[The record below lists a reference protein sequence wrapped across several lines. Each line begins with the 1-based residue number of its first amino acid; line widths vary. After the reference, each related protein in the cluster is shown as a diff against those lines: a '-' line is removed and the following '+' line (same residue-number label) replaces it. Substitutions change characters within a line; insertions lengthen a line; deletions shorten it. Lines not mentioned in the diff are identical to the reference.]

1 MKHKIKRLIKW
12 FALWLFGSSLCL
24 GLGVSFAY
32 GVPACFTATQICGVT
47 VLIEQYVQSAAV
59 LEKAIA
65 LAPDLQQLHL
75 RIEPSN
81 NQSTVASTVALVEA
95 IRAAGYKNNLVFHP
109 NNYKDEADWG
119 CATGDWKCVLK
130 NSLAFMDAVNA
141 QVKANNQEGFSSF
154 SIEQSYLEPQNN
166 ADVLVQKSL
175 VVQHESTDGHP
186 ITYGYVSPTCSPST
200 GTSSDLYGPTLFDY
214 GYPQMYNFWKIYPV
228 SSINQ
233 ENAVSSGL
241 SELIIPQ
248 SPPDQPTQE
257 NSYSVMDANT
267 AAVEMCDSS
276 GQADSTIAC
285 TDNKGHQGMEALI
298 IPGSLRYKN
307 HPTDIKGTVYE
318 PLVLVPTIDAQTIP
332 TIAGFVAET
341 TALNYPSNADC
352 WQHLDYMYFTLSGEP
367 DFLGGASWTAKNISL
382 FLSTLKQD
390 LSKLDVP
397 HTDQMQYAIWGFDM
411 MSVFQASETVKSN
424 LYQNGAEER
433 T

>member
-1 MKHKIKRLIKW
+1 MARALVKFFINHALSRVIMKHKIKRLIKW

-166 ADVLVQKSL
+166 ADVLVQNPK
-175 VVQHESTDGHP
+175 
-186 ITYGYVSPTCSPST
+186 
-200 GTSSDLYGPTLFDY
+200 
-214 GYPQMYNFWKIYPV
+214 
-228 SSINQ
+228 
-233 ENAVSSGL
+233 
-241 SELIIPQ
+241 
-248 SPPDQPTQE
+248 
-257 NSYSVMDANT
+257 
-267 AAVEMCDSS
+267 
-276 GQADSTIAC
+276 
-285 TDNKGHQGMEALI
+285 
-298 IPGSLRYKN
+298 
-307 HPTDIKGTVYE
+307 
-318 PLVLVPTIDAQTIP
+318 
-332 TIAGFVAET
+332 
-341 TALNYPSNADC
+341 
-352 WQHLDYMYFTLSGEP
+352 HLD
-367 DFLGGASWTAKNISL
+367 DFFVIKIHCFAYVNFRVQYRVTFLLIAKHL
-382 FLSTLKQD
+382 PK
-390 LSKLDVP
+390 
-397 HTDQMQYAIWGFDM
+397 
-411 MSVFQASETVKSN
+411 SVSQRKKVCWVDS
-424 LYQNGAEER
+424 
-433 T
+433 